1 LIPQL
6 SARELHAWREDGD
19 RAPPLIVDV
28 RERWEFDRCRIDDS
42 LSVPLHALANAAGDL
57 PRDRDIVVVCHHGVR
72 SQHAAAW
79 LARAGFARV
88 HNLAGG
94 VAAWADDVDPGMPRY

>member
-6 SARELHAWREDGD
+6 SARELAAWRRDSARE
-19 RAPPLIVDV
+19 APLIVDV
-28 RERWEFDRCRIDDS
+28 RERWEFAHCSIDES
-42 LSVPLHALANAAGDL
+42 LSVPLQELPGAVKDL

-72 SQHAAAW
+72 SEHAAAW
-79 LARAGFARV
+79 LARAGFERV

-94 VAAWADDVDPGMPRY
+94 VAAWATDVDPAMKRY